1 MNNHLIKHFNS
12 FPLRER
18 KDSLKVGV
26 IAGGF
31 SPEREVSLSTGKG
44 IHEALLELGYRS
56 KFIDFSER
64 SIGILKDLDVAFV
77 ALHGKYGED
86 GTVQGLLELL
96 KVPYTG
102 SGVLSSAIA
111 MDKIYSKKIF
121 EFEGIPTPP
130 AVYLEPWD
138 EKKSHNKYDEID
150 NKIGYPVIVKPNR
163 GGSTIGVTILQDR
176 SGLQTAVEL
185 ASGYDSRVIVEK
197 YITGR
202 LLTVSIIGADPVC
215 LPIIEIRPKSGFYD
229 YRSKYTPGLTEYL
242 VPAPVQDTLSKGIS
256 SAALK
261 CHISLDCTGISR
273 VDLIL
278 GDDGQP
284 YFLEVNTIPGMTS
297 TSLVPKAAD
306 AAGIDFKTLVEI
318 ILNSASLKV

>member
-1 MNNHLIKHFNS
+1 MNSDLLKHFNR
-12 FPLRER
+12 FPLRKR
-18 KDSLKVGV
+18 KADLIVGV

-44 IHEALLELGYRS
+44 IHKALIGLGYRS
-56 KFIDFSER
+56 EFIDFKKD
-64 SIGILKDLDVAFV
+64 SISILEEIDVAFV

-96 KVPYTG
+96 KIPYTG

-121 EFEGIPTPP
+121 EFEDIPTPP
-130 AVYLEPWD
+130 AVYLKSGD
-138 EKKSHNKYDEID
+138 KKSLNNKYDEIEK
-150 NKIGYPVIVKPNR
+150 KIGYPVIIKPNR
-163 GGSTIGVTILQDR
+163 GGSTIGVTILKDS
-176 SGLQTAVEL
+176 SGLKAAAKL
-185 ASGYDSRVIVEK
+185 AFEYDDRVIVEK

-202 LLTVSIIGADPVC
+202 LLTVSIIGAEPVC

-229 YRSKYTPGLTEYL
+229 YQSKYTPGLTEYV
-242 VPAPVQDTLSKGIS
+242 VPAPVGTELSGKIS
-256 SAALK
+256 NTALK
-261 CHISLDCTGISR
+261 CHTSLDCTGISR

-278 GDDGQP
+278 GDEKKF

-297 TSLVPKAAD
+297 TSLVPKAA
-306 AAGIDFKTLVEI
+306 AMAGINFETLVEI
-318 ILNSASLKV
+318 ILNSADLKV

>member
-1 MNNHLIKHFNS
+1 MNNHLLKYFND

-18 KDSLKVGV
+18 KDSLLVGV
-26 IAGGF
+26 VAGGF
-31 SPEREVSLSTGKG
+31 SPEREVSLSTGKA
-44 IHEALLELGYRS
+44 IHGALLKLGYTS
-56 KFIDFSER
+56 KFIDFKEKH
-64 SIGILKDLDVAFV
+64 IGDLKELDVAFV

-96 KVPYTG
+96 NVPYTG

-121 EFEGIPTPP
+121 ELEGILTPP
-130 AVYLEPWD
+130 GIYLD
-138 EKKSHNKYDEID
+138 RGDKNKLADRYDEIGK
-150 NKIGYPVIVKPNR
+150 KIGYPVIVKPNR
-163 GGSTIGVTILQDR
+163 GGSTIGVTILQDG
-176 SGLQTAVEL
+176 SGLQTAAEL
-185 ASGYDSRVIVEK
+185 AYGYDSRVIVEK
-197 YITGR
+197 YIKGR

-242 VPAPVQDTLSKGIS
+242 VPAPVNDALAKEIS
-256 SAALK
+256 AVALK
-261 CHISLDCTGISR
+261 CHTSLDCSGISR

-306 AAGIDFKTLVEI
+306 AAGIDFETLVEI
-318 ILNSASLKV
+318 ILNSAGLKV